1 MKQSNFNNMKR
12 ITKIF
17 IYLTILTGLLTACQ
31 DEFSKSQAIV
41 ENEVRSGGRKVRSE
55 ISIVPMENQPATK
68 SVYAGSETE
77 VRNWTLLQFD
87 GELPGGEGR
96 LVAAYYQNSSSNIS
110 NIVMRPDH
118 KYNFYA
124 VANLGN
130 ISTAFTVGK
139 DNGTRESAMVTWEA
153 RDYSDDSPKG
163 ITMDNVTAL
172 PMSWHAAGIK
182 FTAAQIREGAR
193 LDVSMTRLVGR
204 YDIVV
209 NQSSL
214 SKWSFRTT
222 SLNLYTPSRVVP
234 FSTNGAVKMV
244 RVAGDR
250 ASSADL
256 TAMNQGEAVHF
267 YPLENCYG
275 NLLPSGTAT
284 NQKTEEA
291 VVAADATATPT
302 YIEVGGVLTLTDGSD
317 QTKGVTYRFYLG
329 DGDAAATRN
338 FDVIRNKQHT
348 VTLML
353 TDAAADGDPY
363 WKVEPEPFSDTRHIQ
378 FEGHVAG
385 SDYVI
390 PVESGSQKAQG
401 VIRTVGASPNEQPS
415 NFQYLIELA
424 QNLKDAGVK
433 VQVGG
438 SDYVYGTPT
447 DVSTLTIVAPA
458 GLSFMTGNIRIK
470 TLDGAKYDDAT
481 VSVGKGL
488 LSVKVFPVM
497 DIESSANNYPGLDRS
512 VLMYNDASFASGLSV
527 DAATDVTFYRRSRSS
542 INTLVGMGFRIFA
555 FYTDGT
561 YEEITD
567 VYGELSGTGTTKTS
581 TVSGNTLSVSVATG
595 SSEGF
600 VVENIDNTRTT
611 TSGVSYYKF
620 VETAAYSGSYK
631 YHVGA
636 VTVAATFTKDGTTK
650 TGSTIFTFANTVLNF
665 NIVTPVAIRRDA
677 AQNEPWLLYHDGSAG
692 QMTAIATMFDGTEAD
707 ITSDVEWSLDNTTYA
722 HQIFTFDNT
731 TPGKLHV
738 TGLLTN
744 RSSGS
749 ESDNQTIYATLRKE
763 SALLAPGLNTSDIMT
778 NINGHVYVRT
788 NGIRVEPE
796 TINLDEFYQK
806 GHDVRVIVYGE
817 FSDGLDQP
825 VVVTRVEDLSRVALP
840 RDVNSVYV
848 YGLEYEDDFDEG
860 VYFRSARRYDS
871 SAGSWDMTRTH
882 TDLEFFRNVTEGYY
896 SAESEDDLRYS
907 IPKELK
913 NSLTPPRAMA
923 RFVYKDGF
931 DVEHTADLTGTVRV
945 LDHIT
950 IDPVEKYLPGFAWV
964 DAATVSPSGNGDA
977 YRVFAYFT
985 DGTSSEISLDPAV
998 TWTTQQ
1004 ASFKHDGKNFRA
1016 NADRFDVVNYPN
1028 RVKHK
1033 RWQVSD
1039 DVSSRSDYAG
1049 NADDPS
1055 TWVDREILVVSYT
1068 LAGVIKDASVM
1079 GTLREILPVS
1089 NISVRPNP
1097 ANVYA
1102 GNIYDHFDATASY
1115 SNSLL
1120 TKDVTNEATCV
1131 WSCGSLATSQGGGR
1145 FLAGWTAGTETVTAT
1160 YTSAGE
1166 TKSGSATLNIIGA
1179 QSMELQY
1186 KNDADEWVTGD
1197 QTTFKGRVQ
1206 QYRIRVK
1213 YTDGHFVNFTDGFT
1227 LTSSNPGVLF
1237 VRGVGT
1243 EAVAPGTSTITASMG
1258 GQTTNGIKFTVLDNA
1273 FTYAIVID
1281 PEGNDRTTTQ
1291 SSSYGWDERFKAVL
1305 WTLDKYYETRQ
1316 DHPVKV
1322 YKMRYDNGVL
1332 DVSYGNGGRVD
1343 VSSSCTWNISWDNL
1357 SGVTQTYQW
1366 SNASHVFTIYKDDRY
1381 ANRYLHPTA
1390 IVTASF
1396 IGDADVDAQTLGL
1409 NIAVSIVD
1417 TTPSE
1422 DGYRVVVY
1430 VNGKSNVDEDPV
1442 VVSRNSSDN
1451 SLTARLE
1458 YGSGSSWGDR
1468 GDVTNNVTF
1477 NVDGAGWSVSGTTL
1491 TAPNA
1496 DANAS
1501 VGGTYSGSYSV
1512 NAVIPANVSTVGG
1525 GQYYPWIFDGL
1536 RIINGNG
1543 VDVTGETIE
1552 HEYDGGDTYTVQF
1565 GYHTDAVPT
1574 TNWMNVTG
1582 GGGHGWS
1589 VSPSGYCTYGTEI
1602 PSTNVTNKN
1611 SSDHDQDVT
1620 LTASIAQHNMTN
1632 IQIPAGSVS
1641 VTLRLKKNS
1650 SVTPPSK
1657 YINLSPASY
1666 EWNWDETDE
1675 RTITVQSNT
1684 SWTLSVPSGF
1694 TASKTSGTGD
1704 DTFTI
1709 RPTGQNSSATD
1720 IQVTLFAAATDDSSI
1735 SDNVSLT
1742 HLHKPVATYTYRLQ
1756 AYVNPS
1762 TISIG
1767 GTSSLSAKLFTTT
1780 FLDGVSQ
1787 GEDAGQDVSASFSSG
1802 NTSYVTINNS
1812 SAMATGVA
1820 AGSSVISA
1828 SYSGTETG
1836 ETTVNST
1843 NNPSITVMEK
1853 TIVSIDVT
1861 GGGLIVPSAS
1871 SSTTEQ
1877 FTAIVHFSDNTT
1889 ETSTSSSNFTWSV
1902 SSSAYAGNY
1911 SINSS
1916 TGLLTVI
1923 ALPSRES
1930 GTVTCA
1936 YSSTYGSISGTAN
1949 FDIDDPI
1956 VSIENLTEA
1965 TDDVEYWHV
1974 DPRFKVTFTSG
1985 QTETVYVQ
1993 RTNNAFTTISVNVL
2007 RPGTNSCNIYAQ
2019 IQHNVETTVYP
2030 LAPGASPTY
2039 TGWTECTVGAQDD
2052 SYHSIQVG
2060 NAIQIRVN
2068 CQADWGGIT
2077 VTEWTSYNYT
2087 SHLGLPRPD

>member
-1 MKQSNFNNMKR
+1 MKR

-17 IYLTILTGLLTACQ
+17 VYLTILTGLLTACQ

-110 NIVMRPDH
+110 NIVVRPDH

-163 ITMDNVTAL
+163 ITMDNVAAL

-214 SKWSFRTT
+214 SKWSFKTT

-317 QTKGVTYRFYLG
+317 QTKGVVYRFYLG
-329 DGDAAATRN
+329 DGDDAATRN

-378 FEGHVAG
+378 FEGHVTG

-401 VIRTVGASPNEQPS
+401 VIRTVGASPNEQSS

-488 LSVKVFPVM
+488 LSVKIFPVM

-512 VLMYNDASFASGLSV
+512 VPMYNDASFASGLSV

-567 VYGELSGTGTTKTS
+567 VYGELSGTGATKTS

-600 VVENIDNTRTT
+600 VVENLDNARTT

-677 AQNEPWLLYHDGSAG
+677 AQNEPWLLYHDGSTG
-692 QMTAIATMFDGTEAD
+692 QMTAIATMFDGTEVD

-749 ESDNQTIYATLRKE
+749 ESDNQTIYATLKKE

-778 NINGHVYVRT
+778 NVNGHVYVRT
-788 NGIRVEPE
+788 NGIRVEPS

-806 GHDVRVIVYGE
+806 GHDVRVVVYGE

-860 VYFRSARRYDS
+860 VYFRSTRRYDS

-964 DAATVSPSGNGDA
+964 DAGTVSPSGNGDA

-998 TWTTQQ
+998 TWTTKQ

-1068 LAGVIKDASVM
+1068 LAGVTKDASVV

-1089 NISVRPNP
+1089 QISVRPDP

-1102 GNIYDHFDATASY
+1102 GNVYDHFNATASY
-1115 SNSLL
+1115 SGSLL

-1186 KNDADEWVTGD
+1186 KNDAGEWVTGD

-1213 YTDGHFVNFTDGFT
+1213 YTDGHFINFTDGFT

-1281 PEGNDRTTTQ
+1281 PEGNDRTTAQ

-1343 VSSSCTWNISWDNL
+1343 VSSSCTWNISWDNP
-1357 SGVTQTYQW
+1357 SGVTQTYPW

-1381 ANRYLHPTA
+1381 ANRYHHPTA

-1396 IGDADVDAQTLGL
+1396 IGDADIDAQTLGL
-1409 NIAVSIVD
+1409 NVAVSIVD

-1430 VNGKSNVDEDPV
+1430 VNGKNSVYEDHSV

-1468 GDVTNNVTF
+1468 GDVTNDVTF

-1512 NAVIPANVSTVGG
+1512 NAVIPTNVSTVGG

-1552 HEYDGGDTYTVQF
+1552 HEYDSGDTYTVQF

-1620 LTASIAQHNMTN
+1620 LTANIAQHNMTN

-1709 RPTGQNSSATD
+1709 RPAGQNSSATD
-1720 IQVTLFAAATDDSSI
+1720 IHVTLFAAATDDSSI

-1756 AYVNPS
+1756 AYVDPS
-1762 TISIG
+1762 TVSIG

-1787 GEDAGQDVSASFSSG
+1787 GEDAGQDVAASFSSG
-1802 NTSYVTINNS
+1802 NTSYVTVNNS
-1812 SAMATGVA
+1812 SATATGVA

-1836 ETTVNST
+1836 GTMVNST
-1843 NNPSITVMEK
+1843 NNPTITV
-1853 TIVSIDVT
+1853 VSKELDHIEFADGVYTLQHSNSYT
-1861 GGGLIVPSAS
+1861 GTVRLIAYYNDGSHKELSPSDNVSFSSQNNGLSIS
-1871 SSTTEQ
+1871 SSWAITMPGMTD
-1877 FTAIVHFSDNTT
+1877 FLPDRTLTLTAIYEEGGTQKDATQSVNLVCSYEVINMFADGEERNGTTPMAVTFIVKARLKNTYNNVT
-1889 ETSTSSSNFTWSV
+1889 RDDVYRDGWFYGPVIGSTAPMTSAT
-1902 SSSAYAGNY
+1902 
-1911 SINSS
+1911 ISS
-1916 TGLLTVI
+1916 TDT
-1923 ALPSRES
+1923 SK
-1930 GTVTCA
+1930 VTC
-1936 YSSTYGSISGTAN
+1936 SWDSTTGKFTVNNIS
-1949 FDIDDPI
+1949 
-1956 VSIENLTEA
+1956 TE
-1965 TDDVEYWHV
+1965 D
-1974 DPRFKVTFTSG
+1974 F
-1985 QTETVYVQ
+1985 
-1993 RTNNAFTTISVNVL
+1993 
-2007 RPGTNSCNIYAQ
+2007 
-2019 IQHNVETTVYP
+2019 
-2030 LAPGASPTY
+2030 
-2039 TGWTECTVGAQDD
+2039 QDD
-2052 SYHSIQVG
+2052 EEAIFSAEGFTLKSNCNRLSSIG
-2060 NAIQIRVN
+2060 YIGMLR
-2068 CQADWGGIT
+2068 
-2077 VTEWTSYNYT
+2077 
-2087 SHLGLPRPD
+2087 